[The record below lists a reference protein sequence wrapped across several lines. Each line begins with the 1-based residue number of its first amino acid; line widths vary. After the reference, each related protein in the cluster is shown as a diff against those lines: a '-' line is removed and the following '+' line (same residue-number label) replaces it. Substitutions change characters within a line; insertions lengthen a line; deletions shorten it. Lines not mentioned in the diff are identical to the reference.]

1 MKKIWTSIQRWWLFN
16 LANPVVRKGEAGGF
30 KWVFRRFWLE
40 ISTLSGNFKC
50 RFTAD
55 EHPYGALLSS
65 DESND
70 TIHGFCQIVYQI
82 GKLLTT
88 EQKFADDIQK
98 AIVNYNN
105 RLNKKA
111 AGEIVEDE
119 LEENIAIEEVK
130 QIQEYVEA
138 TPKERRR
145 QERDSNGRFKKV
157 VKELEKSE

>member
-1 MKKIWTSIQRWWLFN
+1 MFEKFRKWWLFRVE
-16 LANPVVRKGEAGGF
+16 NPVVRKGESGGF
-30 KWVFRRFWLE
+30 RWVFRRYWLE

-111 AGEIVEDE
+111 ANEIVEDE
-119 LEENIAIEEVK
+119 LEEKVAIEEVK

-138 TPKERRR
+138 GPKERRR
-145 QERDSNGRFKKV
+145 QERDSNGRFKKA
-157 VKELEKSE
+157 VKELQKSE

>member
-1 MKKIWTSIQRWWLFN
+1 MKLFDKIQKWYYFHI
-16 LANPVVRKGEAGGF
+16 ANPVIRRGESGGF
-30 KWVFRRFWLE
+30 RWEFRRFWLE
-40 ISTLSGNFKC
+40 ISTLSGNFNC

-55 EHPYGALLSS
+55 EHPYGALLLS

-119 LEENIAIEEVK
+119 LEEKIAIEEVK
-130 QIQEYVEA
+130 QIQEHIEA
-138 TPKERRR
+138 EPKERRR
-145 QERDSNGRFKKV
+145 QERDSNRRFKKAM
-157 VKELEKSE
+157 KELQKSE